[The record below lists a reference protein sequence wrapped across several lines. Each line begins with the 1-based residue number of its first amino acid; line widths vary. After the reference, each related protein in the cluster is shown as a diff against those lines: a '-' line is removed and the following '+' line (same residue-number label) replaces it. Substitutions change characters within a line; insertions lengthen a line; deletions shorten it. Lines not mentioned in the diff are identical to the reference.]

1 LSLIDGMMTGHVQF
15 SIIVP
20 VYNGAETMDDCL
32 TALVNQDYPK
42 EDYEIV
48 VVNDGS
54 TDNSAEIASR
64 YPVRLVNLETNQGR
78 VIARNAGAK
87 AARFDT
93 LVFND
98 SRVFPE
104 PALLDKVRRRAY
116 QPLIP
121 DVKDYDGN
129 KWGFSRFFY
138 LLRRKIYK
146 PYYPLSEGPDEF
158 WITPENF
165 DQVPK
170 GTTNLVCDRNL
181 WLRSQP
187 QEDDKGTNDD
197 TRILGSIVK
206 SHPILRTTSVSV
218 EYKQRTSV
226 NGVIRHLFERGPRF
240 ADYYLRPGGRYR
252 ALYLVI
258 WFLVVLTIS
267 MIALYPVGAI
277 VGLVFLLLLGLGVSA
292 LYLSETVMDVAVI
305 SGCLPVVVVAFG
317 AGILKWQAGQIARW
331 ARA

>member
-1 LSLIDGMMTGHVQF
+1 
-15 SIIVP
+15 
-20 VYNGAETMDDCL
+20 
-32 TALVNQDYPK
+32 
-42 EDYEIV
+42 
-48 VVNDGS
+48 
-54 TDNSAEIASR
+54 
-64 YPVRLVNLETNQGR
+64 
-78 VIARNAGAK
+78 
-87 AARFDT
+87 
-93 LVFND
+93 
-98 SRVFPE
+98 
-104 PALLDKVRRRAY
+104 
-116 QPLIP
+116 
-121 DVKDYDGN
+121 
-129 KWGFSRFFY
+129 
-138 LLRRKIYK
+138 
-146 PYYPLSEGPDEF
+146 
-158 WITPENF
+158 
-165 DQVPK
+165 
-170 GTTNLVCDRNL
+170 
-181 WLRSQP
+181 
-187 QEDDKGTNDD
+187 
-197 TRILGSIVK
+197 
-206 SHPILRTTSVSV
+206 V

>member
-1 LSLIDGMMTGHVQF
+1 MMTERIHF

-20 VYNGAETMDDCL
+20 VYNSAETLDDCL
-32 TALVNQDYPK
+32 AALVNQDYPQ

-64 YPVRLVNLETNQGR
+64 YPVRLINLETNQGR

-98 SRVFPE
+98 SRVVPE
-104 PALLDKVRRRAY
+104 RALLDKVRRRAY

-121 DVKDYDGN
+121 DVKVYDGS

-138 LLRRKIYK
+138 LLRRKIYA
-146 PYYPLSEGPDEF
+146 PYYPLSSGPDEF

-165 DQVPK
+165 DQAPK
-170 GTTNLVCDRNL
+170 GTGNLVCDRDL
-181 WLRSQP
+181 WQRSQP
-187 QEDDKGTNDD
+187 KEADKSTNDD
-197 TRILGSIVK
+197 TRILSSIVK
-206 SHPILRTTSVSV
+206 SRPILRTTRISA
-218 EYKQRTSV
+218 EYTQRTSV
-226 NGVIRHLFERGPRF
+226 NSVIKHLFQRGPLF

-258 WFLVVLTIS
+258 WLLTVLAIP
-267 MIALYPVGAI
+267 MIALRPFGAI
-277 VGLVFLLLLGLGVSA
+277 VGIVLLLLLGLGVSA
-292 LYLSETVMDVAVI
+292 LYLGETVTDIGVVAM
-305 SGCLPVVVVAFG
+305 CLPVVVITFG
-317 AGILKWQAGQIARW
+317 AGILRWQVRQVIQRARSW
-331 ARA
+331 VSA